1 MNWKTS
7 ASSEHHQS
15 RQLPRGKPIWSFTAI
30 VNDMGAHRLSGQH
43 HTVRPSKPSMTGAAT
58 PHSMLPV
65 MRNGT
70 SALPVRK
77 RMSARASTSRAASR
91 ASMSAN
97 SISKL
102 CLPFSA
108 SRSACG
114 GSSPATAS

>member
-1 MNWKTS
+1 MNWYTS
-7 ASSEHHQS
+7 ASSEHQKS
-15 RQLPRGKPIWSFTAI
+15 RQLPRGRPILSLTAM

-43 HTVRPSKPSMTGAAT
+43 HTVRLSSPSMTGAFT

-77 RMSARASTSRAASR
+77 RMPARPSTSRAASR
-91 ASMSAN
+91 SSMEAN

-108 SRSACG
+108 SRS
-114 GSSPATAS
+114 